1 MVKIKNIIILF
12 CIFGL
17 LSNVSSLS
25 SSSSSSQSSDNNGN
39 LSPIQD
45 YDLEFLSKHLT
56 TKTPYWI
63 LTKNGDS
70 NSQGDSSSG
79 SSSGNGGSNSDSS
92 NEPPEQCKLISI
104 DFLARHGSRMPVLNS
119 IEKLKEMTTSILE
132 YKEQVNQGFKWIFNY
147 SVPYPSDIAG
157 NLILQGQYE
166 HYNISKRLLKKYP
179 QFFEP
184 MKYKP
189 QSYSIT
195 STAISRTGISASAF
209 SYGLLQG
216 TGSLGVNGF
225 QPVFIE
231 TASLDQDILLRFFA
245 TCNQYVDQLKNGTL
259 INKDEQTKWNQ
270 MVFPNI
276 SNEISER
283 LGLSDIWLPTSNVI
297 SDIFEACAYE
307 ISINNISD
315 HWCSL
320 LSKQNILDWEY
331 SQDLSNYWLKSY
343 GHEINY
349 QIASPLLNDILSG
362 FDIYINNNSGSSNNG
377 DSSNSNSNSNGN
389 SGSSSGS
396 GSSTSTSSNDN
407 SGSTNNDNDKV
418 EPTSILRFGHA
429 ETIIPFIS
437 LLGLYKDEQK
447 LFANSS
453 TEQIENRKFRTS
465 VVSPYASNIAM
476 FLFDCGSSD
485 GFKIL
490 VQHNELPVLVP
501 GCDEIYCDYQQFK
514 SIFKQGID
522 NFKWNSY
529 CNINNND
536 GSGGSSSS
544 DSGNGNSTDS
554 HSKKSSYFLAIFIPI
569 TFLVGGTIGGIFTYF
584 SYEKIMQFKNR
595 KKLTQYGNDEFI
607 SSPKSKSF
615 SFKSTKFDSRSPL
628 IQ

>member
-1 MVKIKNIIILF
+1 MILKIKYILILF

-17 LSNVSSLS
+17 LSNVCKSLLPSSISTS
-25 SSSSSSQSSDNNGN
+25 STSSQSSDDGN

-45 YDLEFLSKHLT
+45 YNLEFLSKHLT

-79 SSSGNGGSNSDSS
+79 SNNSNNDNS

-104 DFLARHGSRMPVLNS
+104 DFLARHGSRMPVLGS
-119 IEKLKEMTTSILE
+119 IEKLKEMTKSLSE
-132 YKEQVNQGFKWIFNY
+132 YKEQVNEGFKWIFNY

-166 HYNISKRLLKKYP
+166 HYNISRRLLKKYP

-189 QSYSIT
+189 QSYAIT

-209 SYGLLQG
+209 SFGLLQG
-216 TGSLGVNGF
+216 TGSLGDNGF
-225 QPVFIE
+225 QPVFIQ

-245 TCNQYVDQLKNGTL
+245 TCDQYVDQINNGSL
-259 INKDEQTKWNQ
+259 INKNEQTKWNE

-276 SNEISER
+276 SNQISER
-283 LGLSDIWLPTSNVI
+283 LGLSEIWLPTSNII

-343 GHEINY
+343 GHKINY
-349 QIASPLLNDILSG
+349 EIASPLLNDILSG
-362 FDIYINNNSGSSNNG
+362 FDIYINNSNNNSNGDNSSSSSSSSNN
-377 DSSNSNSNSNGN
+377 N
-389 SGSSSGS
+389 
-396 GSSTSTSSNDN
+396 
-407 SGSTNNDNDKV
+407 KV
-418 EPTSILRFGHA
+418 EPQPTSILRFGHA
-429 ETIIPFIS
+429 ETVIPFIS
-437 LLGLYKDEQK
+437 LLGLYKDEPK
-447 LFANSS
+447 LFANST
-453 TEQIENRKFRTS
+453 TEQIENRRFRTS
-465 VVSPYASNIAM
+465 VVSPYASNIGM
-476 FLFDCGSSD
+476 FLFDCGNDD

-490 VQHNELPVLVP
+490 VEHNELPVLVP
-501 GCDEIYCDYQQFK
+501 GCDEIYCDYEQFK
-514 SIFKQGID
+514 SIFKGIE

-529 CNINNND
+529 CNINDD
-536 GSGGSSSS
+536 GSDS
-544 DSGNGNSTDS
+544 DNGNNGNSDS
-554 HSKKSSYFLAIFIPI
+554 PGKKSSFFLAIFIPI
-569 TFLVGGTIGGIFTYF
+569 TFIVGGTIGGLFTYF
-584 SYEKIMQFKNR
+584 SYEKIMHFKNR
-595 KKLTQYGNDEFI
+595 KRLSMYGNDELI
-607 SSPKSKSF
+607 SSPKSKS
-615 SFKSTKFDSRSPL
+615 SSIKFDARSPL